1 MKTIPQYLEAAIA
14 TADGTFMALY
24 SSKGLV
30 GLNFPA
36 RRVTTKLVA
45 AGAIPEVIRKW
56 HSTTIAALK
65 RALTGKS
72 PRKFPP
78 LDVSSGTSFQQA
90 VWREL
95 RRLKTGETCSYSELA
110 RRIGR
115 PNAGRAVG
123 GACGANLIPVLI
135 PCHRVLAANQ
145 KLGGF
150 SGGLEWKRK
159 LLAREGV
166 AIQ

>member
-1 MKTIPQYLEAAIA
+1 MKTIPRYLEAAIA
-14 TADGTFMALY
+14 TADGTFVARY

-30 GLNFPA
+30 GLHFPA
-36 RRVTTKLVA
+36 RRRTTKPVA

-56 HSTTIAALK
+56 HSTTSAALK

-95 RRLKTGETCSYSELA
+95 RRIRTGETRSYGELA

-115 PNAGRAVG
+115 PNAVRAVG
-123 GACGANLIPVLI
+123 GACGANSIPVLI
-135 PCHRVLAANQ
+135 PCHRVVAANQ

-159 LLAREGV
+159 LLERERV
-166 AIQ
+166 AIP